1 MTGHLDRIG
10 TLTADYVA
18 YGVAAAAQASRLDT
32 IARLE
37 LGAALDRALA
47 GAFGDDGTVYVLRDV
62 RAELTL
68 RADAPDAA
76 RRWAEALAGA
86 VAETI
91 GTGDGTR
98 LVTFPDEAA
107 YLAAYLADH
116 VRGEAAAHWYFA
128 ALRRFHDRPVADVL
142 PELLADTP
150 ADLVFAALHR
160 QGRLAEVLEAVPAAV
175 LAEVTT
181 PAGPADDLAGLWP
194 LLVAATRIAD
204 DWALWTSVPLTAPE
218 VARRYRA
225 RPVPD
230 WRDPVSL
237 TSIVL
242 DVLRTLPETGRP
254 AGPAPSSLAAEF
266 GWLDLPLL
274 VRGLTG
280 ERPVHRPAPRETAIR
295 AAVRAVAD
303 RLGPIGTDP
312 AAVVRLRAAVFADR
326 PEWTDD
332 PLVESVLTA
341 VAAESVVDSA
351 ESECAGVLLFLRGV
365 SDLRLPAV
373 LTRAGAADAL
383 VPTLLAVAGGLSGAG
398 PEDPAVTAFAGRPE
412 DAEAETRRWP
422 EIEARHGAAIRR
434 ELDTVRR
441 GLRIDAPAG
450 TDLAG
455 ALTQSVLAAWRRWLG
470 ACTGLSGPALL
481 THFARRP
488 GRLSWPPRELRAD
501 LDASLLDV
509 ALRQAGYDQPI
520 EAVPWL
526 GDRRV
531 SFRLV
536 PR

>member
-1 MTGHLDRIG
+1 MTGRIG

-18 YGVAAAAQASRLDT
+18 YGPAACAQASRLDT

-37 LGAALDRALA
+37 LGAALDRAL
-47 GAFGDDGTVYVLRDV
+47 GDDGTVYVLRDV
-62 RAELTL
+62 HAELTL
-68 RADAPDAA
+68 RVDEPDAA

-86 VAETI
+86 VTETI
-91 GTGDGTR
+91 DTDDGAR
-98 LVTFPDEAA
+98 VVTFPDEAA

-128 ALRRFHDRPVADVL
+128 TLRRFHHRPLAEVL
-142 PELLADTP
+142 PELFADTP

-160 QGRLAEVLEAVPAAV
+160 QGRLAEVLAAVPVAV

-204 DWALWTSVPLTAPE
+204 DWALWTSAPLTAPE

-230 WRDPVSL
+230 WRDPVAL

-254 AGPAPSSLAAEF
+254 AGPPPSSLAAEL

-280 ERPVHRPAPRETAIR
+280 DRPVRRPAPRETAIR
-295 AAVRAVAD
+295 AEVRAVAD

-312 AAVVRLRAAVFADR
+312 AAVLRLRAAVFAER
-326 PEWTDD
+326 PEWMDD
-332 PLVESVLTA
+332 PLVESVLAA
-341 VAAESVVDSA
+341 VAVVDSV

-373 LTRAGAADAL
+373 LARAGAADAL
-383 VPTLLAVAGGLSGAG
+383 VPALLAVAGGLSGAG
-398 PEDPAVTAFAGRPE
+398 PEDPAVAAFAGRP
-412 DAEAETRRWP
+412 DDVEAETRHWP

-434 ELDTVRR
+434 ELDAVLR

-450 TDLAG
+450 ADLAD
-455 ALTQSVLAAWRRWLG
+455 ALAQSVLAAWRRWLG
-470 ACTGLSGPALL
+470 TCAGLSGPDLL
-481 THFARRP
+481 AHFARRP
-488 GRLSWPPRELRAD
+488 GRLSWLPRELRAD

-536 PR
+536 AR